1 MILGDVIKRNARL
14 QGDRFA
20 LVFEGRR
27 FSHREFAARVYR
39 AANALLARGVRPRER
54 VAMLARNSNEVL
66 EVFGAGEVTG
76 FIIANLNH
84 RLSVRE
90 IEDICVDA
98 QPSVMVFEPDFA
110 EAALAVRAKLPGIRN
125 MICIGGTIGGAEDY
139 ETMLQ
144 TAADTEPSVRAKPD
158 DVAHLIYTSGS
169 TGRPKGVMFQHKAML
184 DGALKITLEGGAME
198 PTKGLIVMPLF
209 HIGARVQSLAFL
221 LLGGTVVL
229 HRSFDPEAV
238 LATIQ
243 DEKIT
248 ATHLAPVMIQ
258 RILEVK
264 NRDRFD
270 TCTLH
275 CVRYASA
282 PMPVPLLRRAIEVFG
297 PIFSQVYGM
306 TECLGVTTLKPFE
319 HKLEG
324 TEREMRRLSSAG
336 QASLGVDLRV
346 ARDDGS
352 DVASGET
359 GEILIRSD
367 AMMLG
372 YWNNSI
378 ATIEAKRD
386 GWLHTGDL
394 GLIDDDGFLFIL
406 DRKKDMI
413 ISGGENI
420 YSWEVEEALRHH
432 PVVAEAAVIGVPD
445 PQWGESV
452 KACIVLRDGP
462 KPDADE
468 LIEFCRTRI
477 GSYKRPRSI
486 DFMPA
491 LPRLSNGKVDKKAL
505 RAPYWVSRDRQV
517 S

>member
-1 MILGDVIKRNARL
+1 
-14 QGDRFA
+14 
-20 LVFEGRR
+20 
-27 FSHREFAARVYR
+27 
-39 AANALLARGVRPRER
+39 
-54 VAMLARNSNEVL
+54 
-66 EVFGAGEVTG
+66 
-76 FIIANLNH
+76 
-84 RLSVRE
+84 
-90 IEDICVDA
+90 
-98 QPSVMVFEPDFA
+98 
-110 EAALAVRAKLPGIRN
+110 
-125 MICIGGTIGGAEDY
+125 
-139 ETMLQ
+139 
-144 TAADTEPSVRAKPD
+144 
-158 DVAHLIYTSGS
+158 
-169 TGRPKGVMFQHKAML
+169 MFQHKAML

-198 PTKGLIVMPLF
+198 PTKGLIVMPMF

-238 LATIQ
+238 LAAIQ

-264 NRDRFD
+264 NRERFD
-270 TCTLH
+270 TSTLH

-282 PMPVPLLRRAIEVFG
+282 PMPVPLLRRAIESFG

-319 HKLEG
+319 HKLQG

-336 QASLGVDLRV
+336 QSSLGVDLRV
-346 ARDDGS
+346 VGDDGN
-352 DVASGET
+352 DAAPGEI

-432 PVVAEAAVIGVPD
+432 SAVAEAAVIGVPD

-452 KACIVLRDGP
+452 KACVVLRDGV
-462 KPDADE
+462 KPGVDE

-477 GSYKRPRSI
+477 GSYKRPRSV

-505 RAPYWVSRDRQV
+505 RAPYWTNRDRQV
-517 S
+517 

>member
-1 MILGDVIKRNARL
+1 MILGDVIKRNAQL
-14 QGDRFA
+14 QGDRLG
-20 LVFEGRR
+20 LVFEDRR
-27 FSHREFAARVYR
+27 FSHREFASRVYR
-39 AANALLARGVRPRER
+39 AANALLARGVRPQER

-66 EVFGAGEVTG
+66 EVFGAGETTG
-76 FIIANLNH
+76 FIVANLNH
-84 RLSVRE
+84 RLTVRE
-90 IEDICVDA
+90 IEDICLDA

-110 EAALAVRAKLPGIRN
+110 EAALAVRAKLPGIRLF
-125 MICIGGTIGGAEDY
+125 ICIGGTIGGAEDY
-139 ETMLQ
+139 EMMLQ
-144 TAADTEPSVRAKPD
+144 LAPDTEPAVRASGD

-221 LLGGTVVL
+221 SLGGVVVL
-229 HRSFDPEAV
+229 HRTFDPEAV

-264 NRDRFD
+264 NRERFD
-270 TCTLH
+270 TSSLH

-282 PMPVPLLRRAIEVFG
+282 PMPVPLLRRAIEAFG
-297 PIFSQVYGM
+297 PVFSQVYGM

-319 HKLEG
+319 HKLQG

-336 QASLGVDLRV
+336 QASLGVDLRA

-352 DVASGET
+352 DVAPGEI

-378 ATIEAKRD
+378 ATIEAIRD

-432 PVVAEAAVIGVPD
+432 PTVAEAAVIGVPD
-445 PQWGESV
+445 AQWGETV
-452 KACIVLRDGP
+452 KACIVLRDGT
-462 KPDADE
+462 KPAPDD
-468 LIEFCRTRI
+468 LIEYCRTRI
-477 GSYKRPRSI
+477 GSYKKPRSI
-486 DFMPA
+486 DFMSA

-505 RAPYWVSRDRQV
+505 RAPYWANRDRQV

>member
-1 MILGDVIKRNARL
+1 LA
-14 QGDRFA
+14 
-20 LVFEGRR
+20 FEGHR
-27 FSHREFAARVYR
+27 FSHKEFAARVYQL
-39 AANALLARGVRPRER
+39 ANALLARGVRPRER
-54 VAMLARNSNEVL
+54 IAVLARNSNEVL

-90 IEDICVDA
+90 IGDICADA

-110 EAALAVRAKLPGIRN
+110 DAALAAVAKLPSIRN
-125 MICIGGTIGGAEDY
+125 LICINGAIGGAENY
-139 ETMLQ
+139 ETILQ
-144 TAADTEPSVRAKPD
+144 SAPDTEPSVHAAAD

-229 HRSFDPEAV
+229 HRNFDPEAV
-238 LATIQ
+238 LATIR
-243 DEKIT
+243 DERIT

-264 NRDRFD
+264 NRESFD
-270 TCTLH
+270 TSSLH

-282 PMPVPLLRRAIEVFG
+282 PMPVPLLRRAIESFG

-319 HKLEG
+319 HKLHG
-324 TEREMRRLSSAG
+324 SQHEMRRLSSAG
-336 QASLGVDLRV
+336 QASLGVDLRIV
-346 ARDDGS
+346 LDDGS
-352 DVASGET
+352 DAGSGDI

-367 AMMLG
+367 ATMLG

-386 GWLHTGDL
+386 GWLHTGDI

-432 PVVAEAAVIGVPD
+432 PAVAEASVIGVPD
-445 PQWGESV
+445 SQWGESV
-452 KACIVLRDGP
+452 KACVVLHDDH
-462 KPDADE
+462 KPGVDE

-477 GSYKRPRSI
+477 GSYKRPRSV
-486 DFMPA
+486 DFLPA

-505 RAPYWVSRDRQV
+505 RAPYWTDRERQV
-517 S
+517 